1 MKRKIVLLLFTLFMF
16 FTIGSVTA
24 MLYIRSTTTELKHI
38 IKLHQVEELRRSLLI
53 DIQTAQSDLYTVH
66 TKYGHDLN
74 YIVNNVTNIGET
86 AEQCSSCHHP
96 PLLSRRIENI
106 QYMINDYETALRSYI
121 KGPINSE
128 RSGEFKLTAASI
140 GNKLFTLIRDMSHNA
155 SNNLEGLTN
164 STMIKVAKVRT
175 ILFITLIATFLLGVL
190 VAANL
195 MRFITRPV
203 KELVNATRM
212 ISSGKLGSTISY
224 KDSTEFGE
232 LAGHFNSMS
241 TAIKDGYEK
250 IQREITERK
259 QTEEALV
266 KSERFLST
274 IFDSILDP
282 FCIIDHD
289 CKIVK
294 VNEAYAEMKN
304 VEVDYIIGKKCYEV
318 LQDRDIVCR
327 DCIVSKTFKAGDP
340 CSRDKLFTL
349 PDEAQAWLEIYTY
362 PIFGEGGRVSHVIEY
377 IRDIS
382 ERKRVESDLIDS
394 KERYALAARG
404 ANDGL
409 WDWDLKTNSIYY
421 SPRWKSMLGLVESDI
436 NDSPDEWLK
445 RVHPDDRKHLEK
457 DIASHINGGTIQFE
471 SEYRVLHKD
480 GTYRWM
486 LSRGVAVRDSAMKAY
501 RMAGSQTDITIRK
514 MAEEQLHYDAF
525 HDSLT
530 GLPNRAL
537 FMDRLRHAI
546 IRAKRNDNYFFAVLF
561 LDMDRFKVLN
571 DSLGHTIGDEM
582 LVAVSKRL
590 EESLRP
596 GDTVAR
602 LGGDEFS
609 VILDDITG
617 DSEVLHITER
627 IQKKLS
633 LPFNLDGQ
641 EVFMTA
647 SIGIAF
653 STTGYDRPE
662 HLLRDADIA
671 MYHAKTNGRARHEIF
686 NIEMYDRAVARLQL
700 ETNLRQA
707 IKQNELKLQYQPIVS
722 MKTGGIKGLEA
733 LVRWNHP
740 VIGLINP
747 TEFIPLAEE
756 TGLIIQLGEWVI
768 EEACRQLSIW
778 QKQFPSEQPLTI
790 SVNISSKQLSP
801 GLLEH
806 IKRVLEETGVAPE
819 SFIVEITESMIME
832 NAETVAPL
840 LLRLK
845 DMKVKLHI
853 DDFGT
858 GYSSLSYLH
867 RFPVDMLKIDRSFIS
882 RLGSNGENLK
892 IVKAI
897 AALAHS
903 LNMSVIAEGVE
914 TEEQLLRL
922 KRLKCGYMQ
931 GFLFSRPL
939 DSKEAE
945 ALLREG
951 RLNLFGYLTHSSVR
965 N

>member
-1 MKRKIVLLLFTLFMF
+1 
-16 FTIGSVTA
+16 
-24 MLYIRSTTTELKHI
+24 
-38 IKLHQVEELRRSLLI
+38 
-53 DIQTAQSDLYTVH
+53 
-66 TKYGHDLN
+66 
-74 YIVNNVTNIGET
+74 
-86 AEQCSSCHHP
+86 
-96 PLLSRRIENI
+96 
-106 QYMINDYETALRSYI
+106 
-121 KGPINSE
+121 
-128 RSGEFKLTAASI
+128 
-140 GNKLFTLIRDMSHNA
+140 
-155 SNNLEGLTN
+155 
-164 STMIKVAKVRT
+164 
-175 ILFITLIATFLLGVL
+175 
-190 VAANL
+190 
-195 MRFITRPV
+195 
-203 KELVNATRM
+203 
-212 ISSGKLGSTISY
+212 
-224 KDSTEFGE
+224 
-232 LAGHFNSMS
+232 
-241 TAIKDGYEK
+241 
-250 IQREITERK
+250 
-259 QTEEALV
+259 
-266 KSERFLST
+266 
-274 IFDSILDP
+274 
-282 FCIIDHD
+282 
-289 CKIVK
+289 
-294 VNEAYAEMKN
+294 
-304 VEVDYIIGKKCYEV
+304 
-318 LQDRDIVCR
+318 
-327 DCIVSKTFKAGDP
+327 
-340 CSRDKLFTL
+340 
-349 PDEAQAWLEIYTY
+349 LEIYTY

-382 ERKRVESDLIDS
+382 ERKRVESDLMDS

-436 NDSPDEWLK
+436 NDSPDEWLN
-445 RVHPDDRKHLEK
+445 RVHPDDCKHLEK

-471 SEYRVLHKD
+471 NEHRVLHKD

-486 LSRGVAVRDSAMKAY
+486 LSRGVAVRDSSMKAY

-514 MAEEQLHYDAF
+514 MAEEQLQYDAF

-571 DSLGHTIGDEM
+571 DSLGHTVGDEM

-633 LPFNLDGQ
+633 LPFNLNGQ
-641 EVFMTA
+641 EVFTTA

-653 STTGYDRPE
+653 STNGYDRPE

-686 NIEMYDRAVARLQL
+686 NIEMYDKAVARLQL

-707 IKQNELKLQYQPIVS
+707 IKQNELRLQYQPIVA
-722 MKTGGIKGLEA
+722 MQTGGIKGLEA

-756 TGLIIQLGEWVI
+756 TGLIVQLGEWVI
-768 EEACRQLSIW
+768 KEACRQLSIW
-778 QKQFPSEQPLTI
+778 QKQFPSEPPLTI

-806 IKRVLEETGVAPE
+806 IKLVLEETCVAPE
-819 SFIVEITESMIME
+819 SFIVEITESVIME

-903 LNMSVIAEGVE
+903 LNMNVIAEGVE
-914 TEEQLLRL
+914 TEEQFLRL